1 LARKKNYAGE
11 RPGEEPNMVR
21 MNEKIFGG
29 EKLGLIRSTLGLP
42 FKAYAIILAPAALIC
57 PPVAAIAMSSWFV
70 GAGIAGDGN
79 EDC

>member
-1 LARKKNYAGE
+1 
-11 RPGEEPNMVR
+11 

-57 PPVAAIAMSSWFV
+57 PPVAAIAMSSWV
-70 GAGIAGDGN
+70 IGAGIAGDGN
-79 EDC
+79 EDY